1 MIQANAKVERVS
13 SKKLNEVLAY
23 QKPFSN
29 KSRLG
34 YIGESNST
42 TKEPM
47 VVITIAEKV
56 KAKKK
61 RNVTDQ

>member
-1 MIQANAKVERVS
+1 MKFVKA
-13 SKKLNEVLAY
+13 
-23 QKPFSN
+23 
-29 KSRLG
+29 
-34 YIGESNST
+34 
-42 TKEPM
+42 KEPM